1 MLRWATC
8 LRVWLRTCLRR
19 CFAGCVDGAS
29 TLTLGPMA
37 GAGAAMLPVLPDCC
51 AANAGPDDR
60 VVASR
65 AAARFR
71 NIFLSCCLPD
81 GASFGDAPIVGER
94 VACGD

>member
-19 CFAGCVDGAS
+19 CFAGCVDGAP
-29 TLTLGPMA
+29 TLTLVPMA
-37 GAGAAMLPVLPDCC
+37 GAGAAMLPVLPECC
-51 AANAGPDDR
+51 GANAGPATR

-65 AAARFR
+65 AAARFL
-71 NIFLSCCLPD
+71 NIFLSCYLPD
-81 GASFGDAPIVGER
+81 GASLRDAPIVGER